1 MRDADTPAVTLGQ
14 EMALYLMRR
23 ACSRMRARRDARRE
37 RMLPGAKQ
45 PSI

>member
-23 ACSRMRARRDARRE
+23 ACSRRDARRE